1 MNHKETEDYYRAR
14 AGEYE
19 QIYYREVP
27 KRRREIDDEVE
38 RVAKLVKG
46 KSVLDLACGTG
57 YWTQVISRTAK
68 RVTAI
73 DVSGEML
80 AEAKK
85 KSYVAPV
92 EFIEADMFSHTFE
105 NKPFDII
112 TVGFWF
118 SHQPKQEYESYFKM
132 LLSLLKKNGL
142 IWLIDNNPPAEGA
155 NFESAGTDTHGN
167 NFKRR
172 FLESGAQFVILKNYF
187 SRQDL
192 YDIFRPRF
200 DLKSIVYG
208 TYYWSVVVGRKS

>member
-14 AGEYE
+14 ASEYE

-27 KRRREIDDEVE
+27 KRRREIDEEVE

-46 KSVLDLACGTG
+46 KSVHDLACGTG

-92 EFIEADMFSHTFE
+92 EFVEADMFTYTFE
-105 NKPFDII
+105 KKPFDII

-118 SHQPKQEYESYFKM
+118 SHQP
-132 LLSLLKKNGL
+132 
-142 IWLIDNNPPAEGA
+142 
-155 NFESAGTDTHGN
+155 
-167 NFKRR
+167 
-172 FLESGAQFVILKNYF
+172 
-187 SRQDL
+187 
-192 YDIFRPRF
+192 
-200 DLKSIVYG
+200 
-208 TYYWSVVVGRKS
+208 